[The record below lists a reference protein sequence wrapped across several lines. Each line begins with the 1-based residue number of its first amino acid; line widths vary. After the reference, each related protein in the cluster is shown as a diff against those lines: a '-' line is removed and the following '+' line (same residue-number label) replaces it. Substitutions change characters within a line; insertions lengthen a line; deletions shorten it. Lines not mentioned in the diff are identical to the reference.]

1 MEKATETEQIIAVL
15 DSTRGILL
23 ESVAQIPDGKFPW
36 TPGPAASSVEA
47 ILQHIAEWE
56 TLYLSVVIHGD
67 ARATEWTLKVIVGRR
82 DLLRKLEEIRA
93 KTRQAIQRLAP
104 ADLDAVRHYRGEDYT
119 VRQMILRL
127 LRHEYYH
134 TGQINY
140 IYLLLNPQAAGQAT
154 PSPSP
159 P

>member
-1 MEKATETEQIIAVL
+1 
-15 DSTRGILL
+15 
-23 ESVAQIPDGKFPW
+23 
-36 TPGPAASSVEA
+36 
-47 ILQHIAEWE
+47 
-56 TLYLSVVIHGD
+56 LYLSVIVHGD
-67 ARATEWTLKVIVGRR
+67 GRDTEWTLKAIAGRKG
-82 DLLRKLEEIRA
+82 LLRKLEEIRA
-93 KTRQAIQRLAP
+93 KTRQAIQQLTP
-104 ADLDAVRHYRGEDYT
+104 ADLDAVRHYRGKDYT

-140 IYLLLNPQAAGQAT
+140 IYLLLHPEAAGQAT